1 MTGPPRTERYL
12 ALDLGAES
20 GRAVVGSF
28 DGDRLSVEEAHRFP
42 NRPVRLP
49 TGLHWDVLSLLAE
62 VRTGIAAAQRDQPL
76 ASLAVDTWG
85 VDFGLLDE
93 RGALLG
99 NPVHY
104 RDPRTEGMPEAAF
117 AVVPQ
122 QDIFEQTGIQFL
134 PINSLYQLLALVRAE
149 DPSLRIASNLLLM
162 PDLLNYWLTGEKAC
176 EFTNATTT
184 QCFNP
189 RTRTWAVGLL
199 RRLGIP
205 DRLFI
210 EVQPPGTTLGRLRDE
225 GGVVQGARVVLPG
238 SHDTASAVAGT
249 PLRGSHAAYISSGT
263 WSLVGVEVSQPVI
276 TPPALAWNF
285 TNEGGV
291 CGTYRLLRNVM
302 GLWLVQ
308 GIRRGLERDGSSVD
322 YAQLTQA
329 ALAAPP
335 LQAVIDPDAPDF
347 LRADDMAQVVRDYCA
362 KTGQSSPDQPGALVR
377 VALESLALR
386 YRWVI
391 EHLEELMGHPIATVH
406 VVGGGARNR
415 LLCQLTAN
423 ATGRLVLSGP
433 AEATVVG
440 NILVQAMAA
449 GKIGSLGEARE
460 VVARSFPLEEYVPVE
475 PDRWDQPYGRF
486 RALIGDPPAGELRGG
501 DLARTM
507 SPGPR

>member
-1 MTGPPRTERYL
+1 MPASERYL

-20 GRAVVGSF
+20 GRAVVGTF
-28 DGDRLSVEEAHRFP
+28 DGDRLAVDEVHRFP

-49 TGLHWDVLSLLAE
+49 TGLHWDILSLLAE
-62 VRTGIAAAQRDQPL
+62 VRAGIAAAQRDQPL

-104 RDPRTEGMPEAAF
+104 RDPRTEGMLEAAF
-117 AVVPQ
+117 AVVPREE
-122 QDIFEQTGIQFL
+122 IFEQTGIQFL
-134 PINSLYQLLALVRAE
+134 PINSLYQLLALVRA
-149 DPSLRIASNLLLM
+149 DDSSLRVASTLLTI
-162 PDLLNYWLTGEKAC
+162 PDLLHYWLTGRKAC

-189 RTRTWAVGLL
+189 RTRTWAAGLL

-205 DRLFI
+205 EHLFP
-210 EVQPPGTTLGRLRDE
+210 EVLPPGTTLGRLHDAA
-225 GGVVQGARVVLPG
+225 GVSQSTRVVLPG

-249 PLRGSHAAYISSGT
+249 PLRDSHAAYISSGT
-263 WSLVGVEVSQPVI
+263 WSLVGVEVSEPVI
-276 TPPALAWNF
+276 TPQALAWNF

-291 CGTYRLLRNVM
+291 AGTFRLLRNVM

-308 GIRRGLERDGSSVD
+308 GIRRGLERQGSPLD
-322 YAQLTQA
+322 YAELTQA
-329 ALAAPP
+329 AAAAPP
-335 LQAVIDPDAPDF
+335 LQAVIDPDAPAF
-347 LRADDMAQVVRDYCA
+347 LRADDMAQAIRDLCA
-362 KTGQSSPDQPGALVR
+362 TTGQPSPDQPGTLVR

-386 YRWVI
+386 YRWVT
-391 EHLEELMGHPIATVH
+391 EHLEDLTGQPIATIH

-415 LLCQLTAN
+415 LLCQMTAN

-433 AEATVVG
+433 VEATVVG

-449 GKIGSLGEARE
+449 GRIGSLGEARE
-460 VVARSFPLEEYVPVE
+460 VVARSFLLEEYVPVE
-475 PDRWDQPYGRF
+475 SDRWEQPYARF
-486 RALIGDPPAGELRGG
+486 RGLIGETPSGAPPPANYARSRG
-501 DLARTM
+501 
-507 SPGPR
+507 